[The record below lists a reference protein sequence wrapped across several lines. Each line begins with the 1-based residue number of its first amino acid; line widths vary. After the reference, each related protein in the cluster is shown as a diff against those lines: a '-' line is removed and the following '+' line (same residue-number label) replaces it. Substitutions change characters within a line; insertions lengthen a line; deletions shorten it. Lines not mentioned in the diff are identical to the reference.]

1 MMYLLLPSDYDISAV
16 RGEWGSKRLTRQLPE
31 EQKGY
36 IVYFGAYIDGL
47 VQERRNSSELRLFL
61 H

>member
-1 MMYLLLPSDYDISAV
+1 MMYLLLPCDYDISAM

-36 IVYFGAYIDGL
+36 IVYFSGL
-47 VQERRNSSELRLFL
+47 YRWVSAGKT
-61 H
+61 